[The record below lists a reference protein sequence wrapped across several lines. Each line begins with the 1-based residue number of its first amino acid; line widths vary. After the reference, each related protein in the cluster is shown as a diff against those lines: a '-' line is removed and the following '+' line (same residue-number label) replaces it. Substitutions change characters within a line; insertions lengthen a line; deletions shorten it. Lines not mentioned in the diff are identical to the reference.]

1 MATLHQ
7 QISGYM
13 NEKHYYHI
21 SSKGLEVDLFKDQE
35 DFRQILFI
43 LALTFGSDPQCE
55 IVCYSIMNNHIHL
68 VVYGVLEN
76 IDRQLVSL
84 KKRYSMWYAKKYGV
98 NKIFWGVPCKIRRCE
113 DHEDV
118 KCCIGYD
125 YYNPV
130 KAGLTNNPFYYP
142 WSSVSAHF
150 RNEHFLLISHEN
162 NHTPRAQRKIIHSH
176 CTLPKGVRL
185 LENGAPDPLSLIR
198 PEHVRNLMK
207 SAKSLN
213 YFIFKSRDGQV
224 NINDTVYLC
233 NDMSAR
239 EKAKE
244 IASRICGR
252 EANLENLSSELKNGG
267 GKCIEIYLRH
277 TI

>member
-1 MATLHQ
+1 MR
-7 QISGYM
+7 
-13 NEKHYYHI
+13 EKHYYHI
-21 SSKGLEVDLFKDQE
+21 STKGLEVDLFKDEE

-43 LALTFGSDPQCE
+43 IALTFGSDPQCE
-55 IVCYSIMNNHIHL
+55 IVSYSIMNNHIHL
-68 VVYGVLEN
+68 VVYGVLEI

-98 NKIFWGVPCKIRRCE
+98 NKVLWRVPYKIRQCE

-150 RNEHFLLISHEN
+150 REEHFIMTSRDIDMS
-162 NHTPRAQRKIIHSH
+162 PRAQRRYVHSH
-176 CTLPKGVRL
+176 RSLPKGVRL
-185 LENGAPDPLSLIR
+185 LENGAPDPLSIIR
-198 PEHVRNLMK
+198 PEHVKGLMK
-207 SAKSLN
+207 TAKSLN
-213 YFIFKSRDGQV
+213 YFIFKGKEGPANV
-224 NINDTVYLC
+224 YDTVYLF

-239 EKAKE
+239 QKAKE

-252 EANLENLSSELKNGG
+252 EANLENLSDELKMEVAKVLKYTYGTPLKVITRVLG
-267 GKCIEIYLRH
+267 IK
-277 TI
+277 